1 MLISSARTKMKQG
14 VGIKLISLT
23 YRLHCIMED
32 IWKFGKH
39 FLLHLYIISFHFYS
53 QYGTHVI
60 QLWMK
65 INLSGL
71 FLTEP
76 ETRFLWRIKRKT
88 QDNMNKCFRKKMNQV
103 RHQEWFIFHGIWRIF
118 IYYLILYLNWLICII
133 SKKSKLLSLKFALTY
148 R

>member
-1 MLISSARTKMKQG
+1 MVFLETLKRKQLAIMSSVLIGFRTRTKQG

-39 FLLHLYIISFHFYS
+39 FLLHLFIISLHFHS

-60 QLWMK
+60 KLWMK
-65 INLSGL
+65 INFSSCL

-88 QDNMNKCFRKKMNQV
+88 NAAWTNISGKKWIKLD
-103 RHQEWFIFHGIWRIF
+103 RYRE
-118 IYYLILYLNWLICII
+118 WLIFLQ
-133 SKKSKLLSLKFALTY
+133 KLFMAYDVYS
-148 R
+148 

>member
-1 MLISSARTKMKQG
+1 MVFFRNIEKKATSNHVIGFRTASTRTKQG

-39 FLLHLYIISFHFYS
+39 FLLHLFIISFHFRS

-65 INLSGL
+65 INFSSGL

-76 ETRFLWRIKRKT
+76 ETRFLWRTKRKT
-88 QDNMNKCFRKKMNQV
+88 NAAWTNISGKKK
-103 RHQEWFIFHGIWRIF
+103 FITLDR
-118 IYYLILYLNWLICII
+118 YREWLIFLQ
-133 SKKSKLLSLKFALTY
+133 KLFMAYDVYS
-148 R
+148 

>member
-1 MLISSARTKMKQG
+1 MVFLETLKRKQLAIMSSVLISFRTRTKQG

-39 FLLHLYIISFHFYS
+39 FLLHLFIISLHFHS

-60 QLWMK
+60 KLWMK
-65 INLSGL
+65 INFSSCL

-76 ETRFLWRIKRKT
+76 ETRFLWRTKRKT
-88 QDNMNKCFRKKMNQV
+88 NAAWTNISGKKK
-103 RHQEWFIFHGIWRIF
+103 FITLDR
-118 IYYLILYLNWLICII
+118 YREWLIFLQ
-133 SKKSKLLSLKFALTY
+133 KLFMAYDVYS
-148 R
+148 